1 MECFGFVKNMN
12 VSASTLPRVI
22 AVLLALGG
30 SLWGAFLLGGFGWE
44 ALVQF
49 PLAVGYVVTVG
60 YIVRA
65 MSFPPLA
72 VRRAIWAVSLIVH
85 DAWLVW
91 VGIPDLPRAGP
102 NPVILWWA
110 LATAAS
116 AVALAFEPG
125 NAATEPCNAADS
137 R

>member
-1 MECFGFVKNMN
+1 MEVFGFVENMKL
-12 VSASTLPRVI
+12 SASSLPRVI
-22 AVLLALGG
+22 AVLLSVGG

-44 ALVQF
+44 SLIQF

-65 MSFPPLA
+65 VSFPRLA
-72 VRRAIWAVSLIVH
+72 VRRAIWGLSLIVYG
-85 DAWLVW
+85 AWLVW

-125 NAATEPCNAADS
+125 NAAAEPRNAADS